1 MGFQTPQYKLTE
13 LIAKAR
19 AGDIQ
24 LPDFQ
29 RGYVWDDERVRQ
41 LIVTVA
47 NEHPMGVLL
56 LLETGSRSVHFEYK
70 PIETTQPDPGTEPV
84 LLVLDGQQRLT
95 SLTQALGGNGV
106 VQTKDDGRRR
116 YFLKIASA
124 LEAQGPGDVDDAIV
138 SLPGDGIVRTNF
150 NRDVDLDV
158 STRDLQLQNGHLPIT
173 EIFGEGGASDWM
185 LAWAGLDGAVRYPQV
200 SAFLTRFNEP
210 MRGYALPAIQ
220 LDKETSVEA
229 VTTVFEK
236 VNQGGVKLTVFEL
249 LTAKFAGD
257 RSHFDAEGSAFRLR
271 DHWDAV
277 RTRLEEFP
285 VLQGFENDDFLQAV
299 SLVSTLAGTTATT
312 ARKDDILR
320 MRLEDFKT
328 WAPKITEALVWS
340 ARFLDGEHIHSTRDL
355 PYPKQIVPLA
365 AIRVVLGTDTDAY
378 GIHKKI
384 RQWFWSGIL
393 GELYGSAIETRFA
406 RDIEQVPSWARAD
419 EGAVTPR
426 TVEDAYFNESRL
438 HTLRTR
444 NSAAYKGIYA
454 LMMTHDARDWIY
466 NQPFDKADYLELS
479 VDIHHIFP
487 KAWCAKNDV
496 AWEMQESI
504 VNKTPLAKKTN
515 IKLSGNA
522 PSVYRKVI
530 TRDSHADA
538 MTIDAIIRGHLI
550 DPDLLWADA
559 FEEFFAAR
567 REALCVL
574 IEEAMGKTVTRD
586 IFEDPTDTADDD
598 RP

>member
-1 MGFQTPQYKLTE
+1 MGFQTPQYKLID
-13 LIAKAR
+13 LVAKAR
-19 AGDIQ
+19 AGEIQ

-47 NEHPMGVLL
+47 NGHPMGVLL
-56 LLETGSRSVHFEYK
+56 LLETGSRSVYFESK
-70 PIETTQPDPGTEPV
+70 PIETTRPASEVEPE

-95 SLTQALGGNGV
+95 SLTQALSGTGIV
-106 VQTKDDGRRR
+106 KTKDDGSRR
-116 YFLKIASA
+116 YYLQIDDALK
-124 LEAQGPGDVDDAIV
+124 AQGTGDIDAAIV
-138 SLPGDGIVRTNF
+138 SLPSGGVIRTNF
-150 NRDVDLDV
+150 NRDVKLDV
-158 STRDLQLQNGHLPIT
+158 STREKQIMEGYLPVA
-173 EIFGEGGASDWM
+173 EIFSEGGASDWM
-185 LAWAGLDGAVRYPQV
+185 LAWAAEDGATRYPLV
-200 SAFLTRFNEP
+200 SPFLGRFNEP
-210 MRGYALPAIQ
+210 MRGYAIPAIQ
-220 LDKETSVEA
+220 LDKETTVEA

-257 RSHFDAEGSAFRLR
+257 RRYFEEAGHAFRLR
-271 DHWDAV
+271 EYWNEA
-277 RTRLEEFP
+277 RERLEDHS
-285 VLQGFENDDFLQAV
+285 VLDGFEEDDFLQAV
-299 SLVSTLAGTTATT
+299 SLVSTIGSGTATT

-320 MRLEDFKT
+320 MRLEEFRK
-328 WAPKITEALVWS
+328 WAPEVIDALVWS
-340 ARFLDGEHIHSTRDL
+340 ATFLDGEHIHSTRDL

-365 AIRVVLGTDTDAY
+365 AIRVVLGADTDAY
-378 GIHKKI
+378 GIRKKL

-406 RDIEQVPSWARAD
+406 RDVEQVPNWARGV

-454 LMMTHDARDWIY
+454 LMMTHDVRDWIY
-466 NQPFDKADYLELS
+466 NQPFDKADYLQLS

-487 KAWCAKNDV
+487 KAWCGKNNV
-496 AWEMQESI
+496 PWERRESI
-504 VNKTPLAKKTN
+504 INKTPLAKKTN

-538 MTIDAIIRGHLI
+538 STIDSVVGGHLI
-550 DPDLLWADA
+550 DTELLWADDFDA
-559 FEEFFAAR
+559 FFTAR
-567 REALCVL
+567 SEALCGL
-574 IEEAMGKTVTRD
+574 IEEALGKPVTRD
-586 IFEDPTDTADDD
+586 IAEAPEAD
-598 RP
+598 

>member
-1 MGFQTPQYKLTE
+1 MGFQTPQYKLID
-13 LIAKAR
+13 LVARAR
-19 AGDIQ
+19 AGEIQ

-56 LLETGSRSVHFEYK
+56 LLETGSRNVYFESK
-70 PIETTQPDPGTEPV
+70 PIETTRPPTGFEPE

-95 SLTQALGGNGV
+95 SLTQALSGSGIV
-106 VQTKDDGRRR
+106 ETKDDGHRR
-116 YFLKIASA
+116 YFLRITDA
-124 LEAQGPGDVDDAIV
+124 LEAESPGDVDAAIV
-138 SLPGDGIVRTNF
+138 SLPGDGVIRTNF
-150 NRDVDLDV
+150 NRDVKLDV
-158 STRDLQLQNGHLPIT
+158 STREKQLEEGYLPVT
-173 EIFGEGGASDWM
+173 EIFSDGGASDWM
-185 LAWAGLDGAVRYPQV
+185 LAWAAQDGGIRYPQV
-200 SAFLTRFNEP
+200 STFLGRFNEP

-220 LDKETSVEA
+220 LEKETSVEA

-257 RSHFDAEGSAFRLR
+257 RRHFEEVGHAFRLR
-271 DHWDAV
+271 EHWKKVQKALD
-277 RTRLEEFP
+277 EHP
-285 VLQGFENDDFLQAV
+285 VLQGFESDDFLQAV
-299 SLVSTLAGTTATT
+299 SLVSTIGGRSATT

-320 MRLEDFKT
+320 MRLEDFRE
-328 WAPKITEALVWS
+328 WAPRVTDALVW
-340 ARFLDGEHIHSTRDL
+340 AATFLDGEHIHSTRDL

-365 AIRVVLGTDTDAY
+365 AIRVVLGPDTDAY
-378 GIHKKI
+378 GIRKKI

-406 RDIEQVPSWARAD
+406 RDIEQVPAWARGED
-419 EGAVTPR
+419 GAVTPR

-466 NQPFDKADYLELS
+466 NQPFDKADYLQLN

-487 KAWCAKNDV
+487 KAWCKRNDI
-496 AWEMQESI
+496 AWEDQESI
-504 VNKTPLAKKTN
+504 VNKTPLAKRTN
-515 IKLSGNA
+515 IKLSGYA
-522 PSVYRKVI
+522 PSVYRKTIV
-530 TRDSHADA
+530 RDSHADA
-538 MTIDAIIRGHLI
+538 SIIDAVIAGHLI
-550 DPDLLWADA
+550 DPELLWADD
-559 FEEFFAAR
+559 FDGFFDAR
-567 REALCVL
+567 REALCEL
-574 IEEAMGKTVTRD
+574 IEEALGKPVTRD
-586 IFEDPTDTADDD
+586 IFDDEDVEEDVSA
-598 RP
+598 